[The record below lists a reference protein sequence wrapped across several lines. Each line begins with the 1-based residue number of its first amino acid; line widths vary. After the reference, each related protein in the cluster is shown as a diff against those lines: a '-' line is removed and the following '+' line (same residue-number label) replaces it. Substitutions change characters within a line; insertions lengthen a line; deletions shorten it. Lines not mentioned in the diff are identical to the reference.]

1 MFREIIRR
9 SFPLPVLLASAL
21 LLFSNCNKDDGL
33 EPGFDMLY
41 EQEFVIP
48 PGINV
53 FDLHSFRFDNIRSLY
68 ATQLGKQGLTD
79 ADIKGVVTKRA
90 AMIGVFNDADF
101 SMMEEVSL
109 RLYDGVDPSKF
120 IEAAYRFPTPTTRSN
135 NFDLIPSLADSK
147 KYAAQDRFG
156 MDVTFRIRNIPTQET
171 RVRVSLELRALF
183 K

>member
-1 MFREIIRR
+1 MFKKIVT
-9 SFPLPVLLASAL
+9 LPYAWSLLLVAAL
-21 LLFSNCNKDDGL
+21 LLFSNCNKDNGL

-53 FDLHSFRFDNIRSLY
+53 FDLHSFRFDDVRSLY
-68 ATQLGKQGLTD
+68 ATQLSKQGLTD

-90 AMIGVFNDADF
+90 AMIGIFNDADF

-109 RLYDGVDPSKF
+109 RLYDGIDPTKF
-120 IEAAYRFPTPTTRSN
+120 IETAYRFPTPNTRSN
-135 NFDLIPSLADSK
+135 SLDLIPSLADSK